1 MIRMENF
8 QGVYQFVDTL
18 HSATPNKMFADAYK
32 CSSHDRGF
40 SFSGTHSY
48 EEAEDLMRNGYA
60 EGCNA
65 ILKGSSK
72 IPFKGG
78 TRTNRKVDFVGGSPH
93 VVNAII
99 GVPKTMIRTTS
110 VPQPQKMIRIFYDCT
125 ASESVSKDVLFEG
138 GGKLYALIK
147 HLEMMGARVELHILC
162 ATTKSYD
169 TAVVT
174 VKVKD
179 YRQPLNPMLM
189 SYPLTH
195 TSFFRRHILRWIETS
210 ECTSHARY
218 DCGYGHPTK
227 YDARKH
233 GMTLME
239 HLSKNDGCKRLLKG
253 ATILDC
259 EKVAAATTIDELI
272 KMLDL
277 TYSHP

>member
-1 MIRMENF
+1 MIRVESF

-18 HSATPNKMFADAYK
+18 HSATPNKMFAGSGMCA
-32 CSSHDRGF
+32 SHDRSF

-48 EEAEDLMRNGYA
+48 KEAEDLMRNGYA

-72 IPFKGG
+72 IPLKGG

-93 VVNAII
+93 IVNAII
-99 GVPKTMIRTTS
+99 GVPKTMIRCTS

-125 ASESVSKDVLFEG
+125 ASERVSKDVLFDG

-147 HLEMMGARVELHILC
+147 HLEMIGARVELHILC
-162 ATTKSYD
+162 ATTKQYD

-174 VKVKD
+174 IKVKD

-210 ECTSHARY
+210 ECTSHAPY
-218 DCGYGHPTK
+218 NKDYGCPTK
-227 YDARKH
+227 HKACGAGKNLKEY
-233 GMTLME
+233 
-239 HLSKNDGCKRLLKG
+239 LSSNNGCSRLLKG
-253 ATILDC
+253 ASILDC

-272 KMLDL
+272 KMLDIIK
-277 TYSHP
+277 